1 MVGVNFGRVRE
12 AEVNPQGDHTLP
24 QELDGQEELTVTK
37 RINHKLISS
46 FALCIGKGKIVRDKS
61 LSR

>member
-46 FALCIGKGKIVRDKS
+46 FAL
-61 LSR
+61 